1 MTRCLGAHR
10 MQGQEHRLLQVQI
23 HAVPNK
29 PDGLRS
35 TTASLSFHFS
45 SATGERGL
53 AFRGLGVAE

>member
-1 MTRCLGAHR
+1 